1 MWFGHGFGWV
11 GLIFGGLMM
20 LLFWGGLIALVV
32 LAVRA
37 FSTSG
42 VREMP
47 RDDKA
52 NETALEIAKMRY
64 ARGEIG
70 KTEYEEMRQD
80 LTV

>member
-42 VREMP
+42 VR
-47 RDDKA
+47 
-52 NETALEIAKMRY
+52 TALEIAKMRY

>member
-1 MWFGHGFGWV
+1 MWFGHGFGWA

-42 VREMP
+42 SRENT
-47 RDDKA
+47 RGDNA
-52 NETALEIAKMRY
+52 SETPLEIVKMRY
-64 ARGEIG
+64 AHGEIS
-70 KTEYEEMRQD
+70 KAEYEEIRRD
-80 LTV
+80 LTA